1 MEVIM
6 KKLVLLSLLASA
18 LALSNAS
25 MSIESVFIDSFS
37 KGPHPMNQHQC
48 ARLEDIFTQNYKDIC
63 LAPVNLKHQKF
74 IENVLNTNNTLSIL
88 SDAHKNILGFIT
100 YKVDET
106 NFNSMNIELLAID
119 KKHQKMGYG
128 STLLEYATDCARKL
142 GVERMDLLALSQTL
156 GFYNKHGFK
165 PIKNFDYSLK
175 DENRSVTIYKL
186 EKMV

>member
-1 MEVIM
+1 M
-6 KKLVLLSLLASA
+6 KKLFLLSLLTSIF
-18 LALSNAS
+18 ALSHVIVNAEHV
-25 MSIESVFIDSFS
+25 SIDTFS

-74 IENVLNTNNTLSIL
+74 IEHVVNTKNTLSIL

-128 STLLEYATDCARKL
+128 STLLEYATESARKL
-142 GVERMDLLALSQTL
+142 GVERMNLLALSQTL

-165 PIKNFDYSLK
+165 PIKNFDYPLK

-186 EKMV
+186 EKVV

>member
-1 MEVIM
+1 M
-6 KKLVLLSLLASA
+6 KKLLLLSLAASI
-18 LALSNAS
+18 LALTHVIVNAEHVR
-25 MSIESVFIDSFS
+25 IETFS

-74 IENVLNTNNTLSIL
+74 IENVLNTKNTLSIL
-88 SDAHKNILGFIT
+88 SDARKNILGFIT
-100 YKVDET
+100 YKVNET

-119 KKHQKMGYG
+119 IKHQRMGHG
-128 STLLEYATDCARKL
+128 STLLEYVTESAREQ
-142 GVERMDLLALSQTL
+142 GIERMDLLALSQTL
-156 GFYNKHGFK
+156 GFYNKHGFQ
-165 PIKNFDYSLK
+165 PIRDFAYPLK